1 MDNPVA
7 YGLFLALINGAICIS
22 IPALVAYT
30 QRKDESRDVET
41 EATAIE
47 SGELL
52 SQEAN

>member
-1 MDNPVA
+1 VDNPVA

-22 IPALVAYT
+22 IPTLVAYT
-30 QRKDESRDVET
+30 QRQDESREVDT
-41 EATAIE
+41 EETAIE